1 MKILIMSFL
10 FVNVAHA
17 WTLNNN
23 FGASFKDSKVKVFV
37 DGGTVCPLNTVTVS
51 ELESMVPAAVNDYW
65 NKVPTSNLELEAAG
79 FSDAVFTMNKGRLC
93 SPTDA
98 TCITQGT
105 AAGNDGTPADGLIP
119 PVSEIVIACND
130 NPLNFGGA
138 NVLAVTIPNQFSGK
152 KITGAVILIN
162 EDPSGTFGA
171 LSRDDKIA
179 VLSHEI
185 GHAIGL
191 GHSEDRSA
199 LMYFRTVSLRK
210 NLGQDDIDGV
220 SYLYPMQL
228 DAGGLLGGCGM
239 ISDGENTPRDPPF
252 SQMLFTLGFI
262 ISLFSVFRLL
272 RSPKAR
278 ASFRAFSFVLI
289 KNRFLLRVK

>member
-1 MKILIMSFL
+1 MKLLFVSLL

-23 FGASFKDSKVKVFV
+23 FGASFKDPKVKVYV
-37 DGGTVCPLNTVTVS
+37 DGGTVCPLNSMTVS
-51 ELESMVPAAVNDYW
+51 ELESLVPPAVDDFW
-65 NKVPTSNLELEAAG
+65 NKIPTSNLELEAAG
-79 FSDAVFTMNKGRLC
+79 FSTPVPTMNKGRLC

-98 TCITQGT
+98 DCI
-105 AAGNDGTPADGLIP
+105 NDGSADPDGLIP

-162 EDPSGTFGA
+162 EHASGTFGS
-171 LSRDDKIA
+171 LSHDDKIA
-179 VLSHEI
+179 VISHEI

-199 LMYFRTVSLRK
+199 LMYYRTVNLRK
-210 NLGQDDIDGV
+210 NLGQDDVDGV
-220 SYLYPMQL
+220 SYLYPMQF
-228 DAGGLLGGCGM
+228 DGGGLLGGCGT
-239 ISDGENTPRDPPF
+239 ISDGKNPPKDPPF
-252 SQMLFTLGFI
+252 SQMLITLGFI
-262 ISLFSVFRLL
+262 ISIFSVFRLL

-278 ASFRAFSFVLI
+278 TTFRTFSFVLI
-289 KNRFLLRVK
+289 KNRFFFRAK

>member
-1 MKILIMSFL
+1 MKFFMMSFL
-10 FVNVAHA
+10 FVNMAQA

-23 FGASFKDSKVKVFV
+23 FGASFKDPKVKVYI
-37 DGGTVCPLNTVTVS
+37 DGGTACDLNTITVS
-51 ELESMVPAAVNDYW
+51 ELESMIPAAINDYW
-65 NKVPTSNLELEAAG
+65 NKVPTTNLELEAAG
-79 FSDAVFTMNKGRLC
+79 FSNAIFTMNKGRLC

-98 TCITQGT
+98 VCITAGT
-105 AAGNDGTPADGLIP
+105 AAGSDGTPEDGLIP

-130 NPLNFGGA
+130 NPANFGDTS
-138 NVLAVTIPNQFSGK
+138 VLAVTVPNQFSGK

-162 EDPSGTFGA
+162 ENSSGRFGA

-179 VLSHEI
+179 VIAHEI

-220 SYLYPMQL
+220 SFLYPMQL

-239 ISDGENTPRDPPF
+239 ISDGKNPPKDPPF

-278 ASFRAFSFVLI
+278 ASFSALSLI
-289 KNRFLLRVK
+289 FIKYRFLFRVK